1 MKKKNRKPNA
11 EYTLPVVKLK
21 SMTKRVLALDPGSKN
36 MGISVVAMNKN
47 RELRVVANSIV
58 TSPIYDLTK
67 FSTQREMF
75 LAEMD
80 RWFDLYKPNAIV
92 AERFQT
98 RGLLGPL
105 VEIVSVMLGLLAGRY
120 NVPIKLITAA
130 TWKNDFNR
138 RFPYQLD
145 DLYKKARV
153 TPHQLDSC
161 LIGAFGLE
169 LGTQSSIDYDPV
181 KFMHSAESSACL
193 RLINRRNTE

>member
-11 EYTLPVVKLK
+11 EYTLPIVKMK
-21 SMTKRVLALDPGSKN
+21 STTKRVLALDPGSKN
-36 MGISVVAMNKN
+36 MGISVVALNDNLK
-47 RELRVVANSIV
+47 LKVVANSIV
-58 TSPIYDLTK
+58 TNPIYDLTK
-67 FSTQREMF
+67 FSVQRAVF

-80 RWFDLYKPNAIV
+80 RWFELYQPSAII

-130 TWKNDFNR
+130 TWKNEFNR
-138 RFPYQLD
+138 RFPYPLD

-161 LIGAFGLE
+161 LIGVFGLE

-181 KFMHSAESSACL
+181 EFMHTAENSACL
-193 RLINRRNTE
+193 KLINRRNTE